1 MKAKKE
7 KWHKS
12 IEDIITTT
20 PTDRVKRDV
29 IIEGAVFSLPFVVS
43 FLWYVNVI
51 LSTTLTS
58 TSKDLS
64 LSPITAEPLVIFL
77 FAFII
82 IYGLFLVYMFNV
94 LHNKLKEHKRKKSSK
109 KVD

>member
-7 KWHKS
+7 KGHKS

-29 IIEGAVFSLPFVVS
+29 IIEGVVFSLPLAVS

-51 LSTTLTS
+51 LSTTS
-58 TSKDLS
+58 TSENLR

-94 LHNKLKEHKRKKSSK
+94 MHNKLKEHKRKKSSK
-109 KVD
+109 KVA